1 MSNIKTFHILLGTLL
16 LPGILNL
23 SHAATDTSTTLQS
36 AVGAGRVGLFDTQDF
51 RLSNGHCSD
60 CNAPPQALWYFQE
73 DLVATP
79 KRNPAGFDPTVR
91 VQDDVR
97 AWAAQ
102 HPGDGGDEYPALLWL
117 GSPQIA
123 TGTLSADGN
132 TLTLPDQQTVPFAV
146 TPKIPANLSYYDASS
161 VQHFAGRTLQMR
173 GTMGESGFVAR
184 TIWPVDYALDFTALT
199 LQPLQGDE
207 TLLSLVRSDGAQ
219 PAAPL
224 SARLLWQRDE
234 NTARDWNNKPVLAVM
249 LNGAQGDDDEAHGG
263 HFAIVTGAF
272 GAKGEWDNWLVNNF
286 YNLGSVSE
294 KGTIAA
300 MLPMD
305 AYMADLNS
313 GQSWYRPSYMLV
325 AVLKQPRAAQHVQ
338 GALARVYN
346 RFYRQDF
353 PYHHAM
359 ANCTGISMD
368 TLRSL
373 GWNIPQ
379 QGPTN
384 ALKALVALPFM
395 TIKDRS
401 LASGEQAFDY
411 LMAEQTNLYPFVGF
425 DAVGRDLLERISSG
439 KAGNTGLD
447 AMLAEDIEALLY
459 VRIPQFPSSRVLGQ
473 APVASLDEY
482 MSRVPE
488 DRSQWK
494 IVPVPPRH
502 FPQELKDPNAIADA
516 YRPSQVA
523 TLAYAGVIGLVL
535 LGVVGRIARR
545 HKKS

>member
-1 MSNIKTFHILLGTLL
+1 MPKLKTFRSAPCSAGLLSAFFIST
-16 LPGILNL
+16 PSVIF
-23 SHAATDTSTTLQS
+23 AA
-36 AVGAGRVGLFDTQDF
+36 VHGATEQGNIGLFNVRDF
-51 RLSNGHCSD
+51 RLTTGACTD
-60 CNAPPQALWYFQE
+60 CNAPAQALWYFQD
-73 DLVATP
+73 DLVVTP
-79 KRNPAGFDPTVR
+79 KTSPAGFDPSLP

-102 HPGDGGDEYPALLWL
+102 HPADGGKEFPTLLWL
-117 GSPQIA
+117 GSPHML
-123 TGTLSADGN
+123 TGTLDAEGN
-132 TLTLPDQQTVPFAV
+132 TLTLPDQQSVPFAV
-146 TPKIPANLSYYDASS
+146 TPKIPANLSYYDTSS

-173 GTMGESGFVAR
+173 GTLGDDGFVAR
-184 TIWPVDYALDFTALT
+184 TIWPADYALDLHALT

-207 TLLSLVRSDGAQ
+207 TLLSLVRQDGAQ

-224 SARLLWQRDE
+224 KTRLLWQRDE
-234 NTARDWNNKPVLAVM
+234 TAPRNWNGKPVLAVM

-263 HFAIVTGAF
+263 HFAMVTGAF
-272 GAKGEWDNWLVNNF
+272 GSKGEWDHWLVNNF
-286 YNLGSVSE
+286 YSLGSVSE
-294 KGTIAA
+294 KGIIAA

-305 AYMADLNS
+305 AYLADLNS
-313 GQSWYRPSYMLV
+313 GQAWYRPSYMLV

-338 GALARVYN
+338 GAMARVYN

-373 GWNIPQ
+373 DWNIPR

-395 TIKDRS
+395 AIKDRS

-411 LMAEQTNLYPFVGF
+411 LMAEQTKLYPFVAF
-425 DAVGRDLLERISSG
+425 DAIGRDLLERISTG
-439 KAGNTGLD
+439 KAGNSGLD
-447 AMLAEDIEALLY
+447 ALLADDVEALLY
-459 VRIPQFPSSRVLGQ
+459 VRIPQFPSSRVFGQ

-488 DRSQWK
+488 HRAEWK

-502 FPQELKDPNAIADA
+502 FPEELKDPNAVANG

-523 TLAYAGVIGLVL
+523 TLAYAGVIGLGVL
-535 LGVVGRIARR
+535 GAAARLIR
-545 HKKS
+545 RRKSI

>member
-1 MSNIKTFHILLGTLL
+1 MSNITSLHILLGTLL

-23 SHAATDTSTTLQS
+23 SHAATDSVATLQN
-36 AVGAGRVGLFDTQDF
+36 AIGAGRVGLFDTQDF
-51 RLSNGHCSD
+51 RLSSGHCSD
-60 CNAPPQALWYFQE
+60 CNAPAQALWYFQD

-79 KRNPAGFDPTVR
+79 KRNPAGFDPSLR

-161 VQHFAGRTLQMR
+161 VQHFAGRTLQLR
-173 GTMGESGFVAR
+173 GSMGENSFVAR

-325 AVLKQPRAAQHVQ
+325 AVLRQPRAAQHVQ

-373 GWNIPQ
+373 HWNIPQ

-425 DAVGRDLLERISSG
+425 DAVGRDLLERISTG

-502 FPQELKDPNAIADA
+502 FPQELKDPNAIADT